1 MLEGEDVPGIPGEPE
16 VHKKVHVEQ
25 LRIINKDK
33 GELEQLFEQLPPEL
47 MPTALQSEQGQRF
60 QELAELAARFATH
73 LMNDDQP
80 KMMEVP
86 SAVEGAQPPQA
97 PQVPMPPGLT
107 PAGGSQPPMPAG
119 GNQQSGMG
127 PALPEQGRP
136 PMAQAGI

>member
-1 MLEGEDVPGIPGEPE
+1 M
-16 VHKKVHVEQ
+16 
-25 LRIINKDK
+25 
-33 GELEQLFEQLPPEL
+33 FEQLPPEL
-47 MPTALQSEQGQRF
+47 MQMALQSEQGQRL

-73 LMNDDQP
+73 LMSDDQP
-80 KMMEVP
+80 KIMEVP
-86 SAVEGAQPPQA
+86 NTVEASQPPQPQA

-127 PALPEQGRP
+127 TGLPEQGRP